1 MKFNEL
7 NIQENLLR
15 AVDNMGFEAMTD
27 IQEQAIPV
35 LTAGEDLIGKSQTG
49 TGKTMAFAIPAVESI
64 DPNIRKPQILAL
76 LPTRELAL
84 QVAEEFRKLLKYTH
98 GYKVSAVFGG
108 AAIDNQIREL
118 KGGAQIVVGTPGR
131 VMDHMRRKTLHLN
144 RLHMVVLDEADEMLN
159 MGFREDIEFI
169 LKDIP
174 DERQIALFSATM
186 PQGILDIAETFLHE
200 PKRIEISP
208 KHMVAESIEQ
218 KYYQI
223 NDGDKFEALC
233 RLIDVH
239 KPERAMIFCNTKVY
253 VDELTRKLQKA
264 GYHADKIHGD
274 MRQSARLTVLERFSE
289 GSLKILVAT
298 DVAARGIDVEDID
311 IVFNYDVPD
320 NEEYYVHR
328 IGRTGRAGKQGLS
341 LTLARSRDHYRLRKI
356 ADYTKEGIEKDLIPT
371 GDVINEI
378 NISGFKEKMQA
389 RIEKHRA
396 ADGID
401 SRYFDIVEDLKARGL
416 SAEVV
421 AATLIERLLPFNDGQ
436 DINIVGERRKNR
448 TRNGKDLRRK
458 GRKLKFTEAGTGKKV
473 RFHLNI
479 GEKDGAKK
487 RDILGAVC
495 GEAGISSALVGAIDM
510 YRKFTFVDVDESV
523 SKKVLRGLNKA
534 SIKGKRVRAEISKRR
549 K

>member
-7 NIQENLLR
+7 EIQESLLR
-15 AVDNMGFEAMTD
+15 AIDSMGFEAMTD
-27 IQEQAIPV
+27 IQEQAIPI
-35 LTAGEDLIGKSQTG
+35 LMEGKDLIGKSQTG
-49 TGKTMAFAIPAVESI
+49 TGKTMAFAIPAVENL
-64 DPNIRKPQILAL
+64 DPQLRKPQILVL

-98 GYKVSAVFGG
+98 GYKVSAVYGG
-108 AAIDNQIREL
+108 ASIDNQIREL

-131 VMDHMRRKTLHLN
+131 VMDHMRRRTL
-144 RLHMVVLDEADEMLN
+144 RLDDLRMVVLDEADEMLN
-159 MGFREDIEFI
+159 MGFREDIEVI
-169 LKDIP
+169 LKDVP
-174 DERQIALFSATM
+174 TERQIALFSATM
-186 PQGILDIAETFLHE
+186 PQGILDIAKTFLRQPE
-200 PKRIEISP
+200 RIEISP
-208 KHMVAESIEQ
+208 KQMVAESIEQ

-223 NDGDKFEALC
+223 SDGDKFEALR

-239 KPERAMIFCNTKVY
+239 KPRRALIFCNTKVY
-253 VDELTRKLQKA
+253 VDELTRKLQRA

-289 GSLKILVAT
+289 GSLNILVAT

-371 GDVINEI
+371 GEVINEI
-378 NISGFKEKMQA
+378 NISRFKEKMQSNFE
-389 RIEKHRA
+389 RSEGK
-396 ADGID
+396 DEID
-401 SRYFDIVEDLKARGL
+401 SRYYAIVEDLKSRGL
-416 SAEVV
+416 SPELV
-421 AATLIERLLPFNDGQ
+421 AATLIQRILPLDEGD
-436 DINIVGERRKNR
+436 DINIVGDRRKSRNR
-448 TRNGKDLRRK
+448 SDKDFRRK
-458 GRKLKFTEAGTGKKV
+458 GRKSKFADGGSGKKV
-473 RFHLNI
+473 RFYLNI
-479 GEKDGAKK
+479 GEKDGARK
-487 RDILGAVC
+487 RDILGAIC

-510 YRKFTFVDVDESV
+510 YNKFTFVDIDESV
-523 SKKVLRGLNKA
+523 SKKVSRGLNKA
-534 SIKGKRVRAEISKRR
+534 SLKGKRIRAEISKKR